1 MKIRV
6 LFIIIIGL
14 CAQHLI
20 AQIEFTDNF
29 RHLIENAGIDFY
41 EPTEGSY
48 KEVKLQKHTFQPCDF
63 GIRSRR
69 EKLEIRYLVAPY
81 SEHNIA
87 FKAPH
92 VECFRMVSNLATNE
106 EDAAI
111 TSLIISEDELKENFN
126 ADWGKIYFS
135 NPKIASAIA
144 PIAKCWLFIPKA
156 KAWLWY
162 SSCSTSLP
170 EIWTIGLWRCD
181 SRMRLIIDAVF

>member
-1 MKIRV
+1 MKIRTI
-6 LFIIIIGL
+6 FIIISGF

-29 RHLIENAGIDFY
+29 RHLVENAGIDFY

-48 KEVKLQKHTFQPCDF
+48 KEVKLQKHSFQPCDF

-69 EKLEIRYLVAPY
+69 EKLEIRYLIAPY
-81 SEHNIA
+81 SEYNIA

-111 TSLIISEDELKENFN
+111 TSLSISEDELKENFN
-126 ADWGKIYFS
+126 ADWGKIYFFQ
-135 NPKIASAIA
+135 PKDSFSERAHCKMLALYSEGKGMALVFF
-144 PIAKCWLFIPKA
+144 LFDEP
-156 KAWLWY
+156 
-162 SSCSTSLP
+162 
-170 EIWTIGLWRCD
+170 
-181 SRMRLIIDAVF
+181 SRDLDNRYLALRFKDEANN